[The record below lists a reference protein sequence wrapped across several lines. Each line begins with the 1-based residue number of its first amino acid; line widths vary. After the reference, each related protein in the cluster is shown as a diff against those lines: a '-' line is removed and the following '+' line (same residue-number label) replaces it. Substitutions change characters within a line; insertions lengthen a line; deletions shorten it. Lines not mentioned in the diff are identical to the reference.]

1 MQGISVLEG
10 NMNNLSIL
18 SNTLRIFGLAFIFII
33 PIMKLDLFGGW
44 VWSPAQWEYELMI
57 QGIYMT
63 LGIMMIISAKNPV
76 RNSMFIWFV
85 VWSSVV
91 HAVIMAYQAAIAAD
105 EMGHF
110 IGDIPV
116 LIILALLLG
125 YSLKKAEEGI
135 DLDTPTC

>member
-1 MQGISVLEG
+1 
-10 NMNNLSIL
+10 MNNLSIL

-44 VWSPAQWEYELMI
+44 AWSPAQWEYELMI

-76 RNSMFIWFV
+76 KNSMFIWFV

-91 HAVIMAYQAAIAAD
+91 HAVIMAYQAAVAAD

-110 IGDIPV
+110 VGDIPV

-125 YSLKKAEEGI
+125 YSLKKAEDGI
-135 DLDTPTC
+135 DLDTSTNL

>member
-1 MQGISVLEG
+1 MS
-10 NMNNLSIL
+10 NLSIL

-44 VWSPAQWEYELMI
+44 AWSPAQWEYELMI

>member
-1 MQGISVLEG
+1 
-10 NMNNLSIL
+10 MNNLSVL
-18 SNTLRIFGLAFIFII
+18 SNTLRISGLAFIFII

-44 VWSPAQWEYELMI
+44 AWSPAQWEYELMI

-125 YSLKKAEEGI
+125 YSLKKAEEGV

>member
-1 MQGISVLEG
+1 
-10 NMNNLSIL
+10 MNNLSIL
-18 SNTLRIFGLAFIFII
+18 SNTLRIFGLAFVFII

-44 VWSPAQWEYELMI
+44 AWSPAQWEYELMI

-76 RNSMFIWFV
+76 KNSMFIWFV

-110 IGDIPV
+110 VGDIPV

-135 DLDTPTC
+135 DLDTPTR

>member
-1 MQGISVLEG
+1 
-10 NMNNLSIL
+10 MNNLSIL
-18 SNTLRIFGLAFIFII
+18 INTLRIFGLAFIFII

-44 VWSPAQWEYELMI
+44 AWSPAQWEYELMI

-76 RNSMFIWFV
+76 KNSMFIWFV

-110 IGDIPV
+110 VGDIPV

-125 YSLKKAEEGI
+125 FSLKKAEDGI
-135 DLDTPTC
+135 DLDTQTN

>member
-1 MQGISVLEG
+1 
-10 NMNNLSIL
+10 MNNLSIL
-18 SNTLRIFGLAFIFII
+18 SNTLRIFGLAFVFII

-44 VWSPAQWEYELMI
+44 AWSPAQWEYELMI

-63 LGIMMIISAKNPV
+63 LGTMMIISAKNPV
-76 RNSMFIWFV
+76 KNSMFIWFV

-110 IGDIPV
+110 VGDIPV

-135 DLDTPTC
+135 DLDTPTN

>member
-1 MQGISVLEG
+1 
-10 NMNNLSIL
+10 MNNLSIL

-44 VWSPAQWEYELMI
+44 AWSPAQWEYELMI

-76 RNSMFIWFV
+76 KNSMFIWFV

-125 YSLKKAEEGI
+125 FCLKKAEDGI
-135 DLDTPTC
+135 DLDTQTN

>member
-1 MQGISVLEG
+1 
-10 NMNNLSIL
+10 MNNLSIL

-44 VWSPAQWEYELMI
+44 AWSPAQWEYELMI

-63 LGIMMIISAKNPV
+63 LGIMMIFSAKNPV

-110 IGDIPV
+110 VGDIPV

-135 DLDTPTC
+135 DLDTPNK

>member
-1 MQGISVLEG
+1 
-10 NMNNLSIL
+10 MNNLSIL

-44 VWSPAQWEYELMI
+44 AWSPAQWEYELMI

-76 RNSMFIWFV
+76 KNSMFIWFV
-85 VWSSVV
+85 VWSSVI

>member
-1 MQGISVLEG
+1 
-10 NMNNLSIL
+10 MNNLSIL

-44 VWSPAQWEYELMI
+44 AWSPAQWEYEFMI

-63 LGIMMIISAKNPV
+63 LGIMMIISAKNPLK
-76 RNSMFIWFV
+76 NSMFIWFV

-91 HAVIMAYQAAIAAD
+91 HGVIMAYQAAIAAD

-116 LIILALLLG
+116 LIILAMLLG
-125 YSLKKAEEGI
+125 YSLKKAEEDI
-135 DLDTPTC
+135 YLDTPAN

>member
-1 MQGISVLEG
+1 
-10 NMNNLSIL
+10 MNNLSIL
-18 SNTLRIFGLAFIFII
+18 NNTLRIFGLAFIFII

-44 VWSPAQWEYELMI
+44 AWSPAQWEYELMI

-76 RNSMFIWFV
+76 KNSMFIWFV

-125 YSLKKAEEGI
+125 FSLKKAEDGI
-135 DLDTPTC
+135 DLDTHIN

>member
-1 MQGISVLEG
+1 
-10 NMNNLSIL
+10 MNNLSIL

-44 VWSPAQWEYELMI
+44 AWSPAQWEYELMI

-135 DLDTPTC
+135 DVDTPTCDGEA

>member
-1 MQGISVLEG
+1 
-10 NMNNLSIL
+10 MNNLSIL

-44 VWSPAQWEYELMI
+44 AWSPAQWEYELMI

-76 RNSMFIWFV
+76 KNSMFIWFV

-91 HAVIMAYQAAIAAD
+91 HGVIMAYQAAIAVD
-105 EMGHF
+105 ERGHF

-116 LIILALLLG
+116 LIILAMLLG
-125 YSLKKAEEGI
+125 YSLKKSEEGI
-135 DLDTPTC
+135 D

>member
-1 MQGISVLEG
+1 
-10 NMNNLSIL
+10 MNNLSIL

-44 VWSPAQWEYELMI
+44 AWSPAQWEYELLI

-63 LGIMMIISAKNPV
+63 LGLMMIISAKNPV

>member
-1 MQGISVLEG
+1 
-10 NMNNLSIL
+10 MNNLSLL

-33 PIMKLDLFGGW
+33 PIMKLDLLGGW
-44 VWSPAQWEYELMI
+44 AWSPAQWEYELMI

-76 RNSMFIWFV
+76 KNSMFIWFV

-110 IGDIPV
+110 VGDIPV

-135 DLDTPTC
+135 DLDTPTK

>member
-1 MQGISVLEG
+1 MS
-10 NMNNLSIL
+10 NLSIL

-33 PIMKLDLFGGW
+33 PIMKLDVFGGW
-44 VWSPAQWEYELMI
+44 AWSPAQWEYELMI

-76 RNSMFIWFV
+76 KNSMFIWFV

-110 IGDIPV
+110 VGDIPV

-135 DLDTPTC
+135 DLATPTN

>member
-1 MQGISVLEG
+1 
-10 NMNNLSIL
+10 
-18 SNTLRIFGLAFIFII
+18 
-33 PIMKLDLFGGW
+33 MKLDLVGGGA
-44 VWSPAQWEYELMI
+44 WSPSQGEYELMI

-63 LGIMMIISAKNPV
+63 LGIMMNISAKNLV
-76 RNSMFIWFV
+76 KNSMFIWFV

-91 HAVIMAYQAAIAAD
+91 HAGIMTYQAAIATD

-110 IGDIPV
+110 MGDIPV
-116 LIILALLLG
+116 LIILALVLG

>member
-1 MQGISVLEG
+1 MQGISFLKG

-18 SNTLRIFGLAFIFII
+18 SNTLRIFGLAFVFIV

-44 VWSPAQWEYELMI
+44 AWSPAQWEYELMI

-76 RNSMFIWFV
+76 KNSMFIWFV

-135 DLDTPTC
+135 DLDTPTS

>member
-1 MQGISVLEG
+1 
-10 NMNNLSIL
+10 MNNLSVLI
-18 SNTLRIFGLAFIFII
+18 NTLKIFGLAFIFII

-44 VWSPAQWEYELMI
+44 AWSPAQWEYELMI

-76 RNSMFIWFV
+76 KNSMFIWFV

-125 YSLKKAEEGI
+125 FSLKKAEDCIG
-135 DLDTPTC
+135 LDTHTN

>member
-1 MQGISVLEG
+1 
-10 NMNNLSIL
+10 MNNLSIL

-44 VWSPAQWEYELMI
+44 AWSPAQWEYELMI

-76 RNSMFIWFV
+76 KNSMFIWFV

-91 HAVIMAYQAAIAAD
+91 HAVIMSYQAAIASD

-110 IGDIPV
+110 IGDIPA

-135 DLDTPTC
+135 DLDTTTS

>member
-1 MQGISVLEG
+1 
-10 NMNNLSIL
+10 MNNLSIL

-44 VWSPAQWEYELMI
+44 AWSPAQWEYELMI

-63 LGIMMIISAKNPV
+63 LGIMMIISAKNPIK
-76 RNSMFIWFV
+76 NSMFIWFV

-110 IGDIPV
+110 VGDIPV

-135 DLDTPTC
+135 DLDTPTCDGEA

>member
-1 MQGISVLEG
+1 
-10 NMNNLSIL
+10 MNNLSLL

-44 VWSPAQWEYELMI
+44 AWSPAQWEYELMI

-76 RNSMFIWFV
+76 KNSMFIWFV

-110 IGDIPV
+110 VGDIPV

-135 DLDTPTC
+135 DLDTPTN

>member
-1 MQGISVLEG
+1 
-10 NMNNLSIL
+10 MNNLSIL
-18 SNTLRIFGLAFIFII
+18 SNTLRIFGLAFVFII

-44 VWSPAQWEYELMI
+44 AWSPAQWEYELMI

-63 LGIMMIISAKNPV
+63 LGTMMIISAKNPV
-76 RNSMFIWFV
+76 KNSMFIWFV

-135 DLDTPTC
+135 DLDTPTS

>member
-1 MQGISVLEG
+1 
-10 NMNNLSIL
+10 MNNLSVL

-125 YSLKKAEEGI
+125 CSLKKAEEGI
-135 DLDTPTC
+135 DFDNPTC

>member
-1 MQGISVLEG
+1 
-10 NMNNLSIL
+10 MNNLSIL

-44 VWSPAQWEYELMI
+44 AWSPAQWEYELMI

-63 LGIMMIISAKNPV
+63 LGIMMLISVKNPV
-76 RNSMFIWFV
+76 KNSMFIWFV
-85 VWSSVV
+85 VWSSGV

-135 DLDTPTC
+135 DLDTPTN

>member
-1 MQGISVLEG
+1 
-10 NMNNLSIL
+10 MNNLSIL

-44 VWSPAQWEYELMI
+44 AWSPAQWEYELMI

-135 DLDTPTC
+135 DLDTPT

>member
-1 MQGISVLEG
+1 MQGISFLEG

-44 VWSPAQWEYELMI
+44 AWSPAQWEYELMI

>member
-1 MQGISVLEG
+1 
-10 NMNNLSIL
+10 MNNLSIL

-44 VWSPAQWEYELMI
+44 AWSPAQWEYELMI

-63 LGIMMIISAKNPV
+63 LGIMMIISAKNPI

>member
-1 MQGISVLEG
+1 
-10 NMNNLSIL
+10 MNYLSIL

-44 VWSPAQWEYELMI
+44 AWSPAQWEYELMI

-63 LGIMMIISAKNPV
+63 LGIMMVVSAKNPV

>member
-1 MQGISVLEG
+1 
-10 NMNNLSIL
+10 MNNLSML

-44 VWSPAQWEYELMI
+44 AWSPAQWEYELMI

>member
-1 MQGISVLEG
+1 MSFLEG

-18 SNTLRIFGLAFIFII
+18 SNTLRIFGLAFVFII

-44 VWSPAQWEYELMI
+44 AWSPAQWEYELMI

-76 RNSMFIWFV
+76 GNSMFIWFV

-125 YSLKKAEEGI
+125 YNLKKAEVGI
-135 DLDTPTC
+135 DLDTPTS

>member
-1 MQGISVLEG
+1 MSFLEG

-18 SNTLRIFGLAFIFII
+18 SNTLRIFGLAFVFII

-44 VWSPAQWEYELMI
+44 AWSPAQWEYELMI

-76 RNSMFIWFV
+76 KNSMFIWFV

-135 DLDTPTC
+135 DLDTPTS

>member
-1 MQGISVLEG
+1 
-10 NMNNLSIL
+10 MNNLSIL

-44 VWSPAQWEYELMI
+44 AWSPAQWEYELMI

-91 HAVIMAYQAAIAAD
+91 HAVIMAYQAAIAVD

-110 IGDIPV
+110 IGDIPI

-135 DLDTPTC
+135 DLDTPAC

>member
-1 MQGISVLEG
+1 
-10 NMNNLSIL
+10 MNNLSIE
-18 SNTLRIFGLAFIFII
+18 SNMLRIFGLAFIFII

-44 VWSPAQWEYELMI
+44 AWSPAQWEYELMI

-63 LGIMMIISAKNPV
+63 LGIMMIISAKNPLK
-76 RNSMFIWFV
+76 NSMFIWFV

-91 HAVIMAYQAAIAAD
+91 HGVIMAYQAAIAVD

-116 LIILALLLG
+116 LIILAILLG

-135 DLDTPTC
+135 DLDTPTN

>member
-1 MQGISVLEG
+1 
-10 NMNNLSIL
+10 MNNLSLL

-44 VWSPAQWEYELMI
+44 AWSPAQWEYELMI

-76 RNSMFIWFV
+76 KNSMFIWFV

-110 IGDIPV
+110 VGDIPV

-125 YSLKKAEEGI
+125 YSLKKAEDGI
-135 DLDTPTC
+135 DLDTPTN

>member
-1 MQGISVLEG
+1 
-10 NMNNLSIL
+10 MNNLSIL
-18 SNTLRIFGLAFIFII
+18 NNTLRIFGLAFIFII

-44 VWSPAQWEYELMI
+44 AWSPAQWEYELMI

-76 RNSMFIWFV
+76 KNSMFIWFV

-110 IGDIPV
+110 VGDIPV
-116 LIILALLLG
+116 VIILALLLG
-125 YSLKKAEEGI
+125 FSLKKAEDGI
-135 DLDTPTC
+135 DLDTHIN

>member
-1 MQGISVLEG
+1 
-10 NMNNLSIL
+10 MNNLSIL

-44 VWSPAQWEYELMI
+44 AWSPAQWEYELMI

-135 DLDTPTC
+135 DLDTPTS

>member
-1 MQGISVLEG
+1 
-10 NMNNLSIL
+10 MNNLSIL

-44 VWSPAQWEYELMI
+44 AWSPAQWEYELMI

-76 RNSMFIWFV
+76 RNSIFIWFV

>member
-1 MQGISVLEG
+1 
-10 NMNNLSIL
+10 MNILSIL
-18 SNTLRIFGLAFIFII
+18 SNTLRVFGLAFVFII

-44 VWSPAQWEYELMI
+44 AWSPAQWEYELMI

-76 RNSMFIWFV
+76 KNSMFIWFV

-135 DLDTPTC
+135 DLDTPTS

>member
-1 MQGISVLEG
+1 
-10 NMNNLSIL
+10 MNNLSIL
-18 SNTLRIFGLAFIFII
+18 NNTLRIFGLAFIFII

-44 VWSPAQWEYELMI
+44 AWSPAQWEYELMI

-76 RNSMFIWFV
+76 KNSMFIWFV

-110 IGDIPV
+110 VGDIPV

-125 YSLKKAEEGI
+125 FSLKKAEDGI
-135 DLDTPTC
+135 DQDTPTN